1 MMQKIYPINS
11 YVSAPSSKK
20 RVFAAVK
27 RLFDICMSLGMMIV
41 LLPVCLV
48 VAVIVAIDTK
58 STPLFIQTR
67 VGRGNRPFRMLKFRT
82 MSPKTPQN
90 VATYLLKDVDRYIS
104 RTGRLVRKLSLDEL
118 PQLWNIF
125 KGDMSFVGPRP
136 VVLTETELLSLRT
149 SNGASEVRPGLT
161 GWAQVN
167 GYRGN
172 TSIRKRIDYDLYY
185 IENWSVGLDVK
196 IILLTFFKG
205 FINKNAY

>member
-27 RLFDICMSLGMMIV
+27 RLFDMSLGMMIV

-104 RTGRLVRKLSLDEL
+104 GSRRSAGSFERSALTSCRSCG
-118 PQLWNIF
+118 IF
-125 KGDMSFVGPRP
+125 LK
-136 VVLTETELLSLRT
+136 
-149 SNGASEVRPGLT
+149 A
-161 GWAQVN
+161 
-167 GYRGN
+167 
-172 TSIRKRIDYDLYY
+172 I
-185 IENWSVGLDVK
+185 
-196 IILLTFFKG
+196 
-205 FINKNAY
+205 

>member
-104 RTGRLVRKLSLDEL
+104 RT
-118 PQLWNIF
+118 
-125 KGDMSFVGPRP
+125 
-136 VVLTETELLSLRT
+136 
-149 SNGASEVRPGLT
+149 
-161 GWAQVN
+161 
-167 GYRGN
+167 
-172 TSIRKRIDYDLYY
+172 
-185 IENWSVGLDVK
+185 
-196 IILLTFFKG
+196 
-205 FINKNAY
+205 

>member
-1 MMQKIYPINS
+1 MAAKDRQPTKALTS
-11 YVSAPSSKK
+11 GKK
-20 RVFAAVK
+20 GEGNDAEDLSDQQLCFCSLLKEARVCGGETP
-27 RLFDICMSLGMMIV
+27 FDICMSLGMMIV

-149 SNGASEVRPGLT
+149 SKWCQRSAAWAYRLGAGQWP
-161 GWAQVN
+161 
-167 GYRGN
+167 
-172 TSIRKRIDYDLYY
+172 
-185 IENWSVGLDVK
+185 
-196 IILLTFFKG
+196 
-205 FINKNAY
+205 